1 MLEHMVYKVVLN
13 EERMGIQKR
22 AMVVPLRDPEAI
34 QVFIRCGTLGGS
46 YTFDEIPESVSEP
59 LSRVMSRALLAAQS
73 ENEFDPALQI
83 PR

>member
-1 MLEHMVYKVVLN
+1 MVYKVVLN

-22 AMVVPLRDPEAI
+22 AMVLALRDPEAI
-34 QVFIRCGTLGGS
+34 HVFIRRGTFGRS

-59 LSRVMSRALLAAQS
+59 LSRAMSGALLAAQS
-73 ENEFDPALQI
+73 EDKFDPALQI